1 MIDNYRSLLKDAALI
16 YEKHEAGR
24 KEPFNIF
31 TVLHKETDEV
41 NLHSRFLHALL
52 DHQSSDTRRQNLKD
66 FLQRVG
72 IEDFEQNDAK
82 IRREYRNIDILI
94 SNNTTNQAVVI
105 ENKIKEIKYRKDEP
119 QQLQRYYKILQ
130 EEGYHNICLL
140 YLTLDGHD
148 PSEDSVGNL
157 PYETISYRDDLLP
170 WLRCCQMHACDE
182 PELRESIAQYIHLI
196 RKLTGT
202 DFKEAYMDELKSLL
216 FENNNLV
223 LAHDLNDAMTSIK
236 KSLMQELWCEIESAL
251 KKKIPFEPNK
261 ESSKAG
267 SRIYYDSG
275 ICGVELGVDS
285 DPNIFFGVKCNGD
298 DYPKEYHN
306 FECALKIMESG
317 ASHTGFPWWQ
327 YADGDLN
334 LGDSLPEVIKQLD
347 QLLSNADK
355 RKKFADGIA
364 DGLNEVRENIK
375 KAGLA

>member
-52 DHQSSDTRRQNLKD
+52 NHQSSDTGRQNLKD

-130 EEGYHNICLL
+130 EEGYRNICLL

-202 DFKEAYMDELKSLL
+202 DFKEAYMNELKSLL
-216 FENNNLV
+216 FEDNNLV

-236 KSLMQELWCEIESAL
+236 K
-251 KKKIPFEPNK
+251 F
-261 ESSKAG
+261 
-267 SRIYYDSG
+267 
-275 ICGVELGVDS
+275 
-285 DPNIFFGVKCNGD
+285 
-298 DYPKEYHN
+298 
-306 FECALKIMESG
+306 
-317 ASHTGFPWWQ
+317 
-327 YADGDLN
+327 
-334 LGDSLPEVIKQLD
+334 
-347 QLLSNADK
+347 
-355 RKKFADGIA
+355 
-364 DGLNEVRENIK
+364 
-375 KAGLA
+375 